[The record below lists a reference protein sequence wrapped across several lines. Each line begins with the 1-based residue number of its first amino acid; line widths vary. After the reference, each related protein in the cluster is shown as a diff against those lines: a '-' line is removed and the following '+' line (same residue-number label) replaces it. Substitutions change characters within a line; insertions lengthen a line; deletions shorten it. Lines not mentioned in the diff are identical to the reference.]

1 MTAEDLR
8 LPPID
13 PVGPADAWHRVRAT
27 AARRTQHV
35 STRARLALVVGAT
48 SVPLASWTARF
59 VAGGWQP
66 QGDEALISI
75 RVGDVLSTDPPLMGM
90 RSTSG
95 ITAPDVW
102 AHHPGPIDF
111 YAFAGPHF
119 LAGRHPAGVLV
130 GCLLLA
136 VAMVAVA
143 IWNAHRA
150 AGWSGV
156 AAVALVVLAMER
168 MFGAGLVLPLNV
180 WPPMLAFLATL
191 VLAWRLVL
199 GQVGAM
205 PAYVV
210 CASLAAQPHV
220 AFGPP
225 VGLLTAGLAVLGIYR
240 WWARRDAIWPLRG
253 YHRRPTRPAYRRPGW
268 QAVAAAVVCSL
279 PVLIET
285 LTFDPPN
292 VVELWRLGTTTQ
304 TIAVGAGPTW
314 HVLAGSMVPVGRAH
328 VGWDSLVV
336 GGVRQG
342 VAAVLLVVALAAVVQ
357 PWRRFVRRPARDG
370 ALRVGLAVALVSLVP
385 IWRVGTGMAERSQ
398 LIYLCILAAAPLLVT
413 SLTIAWVG
421 LTAAHHLRQSPLV
434 VGAPVGVLAAIALA
448 VTPLT
453 GFAHLMQDRYDGDVA
468 RADRIVTAVAAAL
481 DAPARRGRPVVV
493 ESYGLVP
500 WASVGPALQERLLRD
515 GRPVY
520 FDTLWA
526 HRQDEDQRRIE
537 YAPDS
542 ALRVLLRELP
552 PGGKW
557 SHDAA
562 PDPAYTRVF
571 AEDTPQ
577 GRHLV
582 EVAIT

>member
-8 LPPID
+8 LPPTA
-13 PVGPADAWHRVRAT
+13 PVGPSDVWHRARTT
-27 AARRTQHV
+27 AAHL
-35 STRARLALVVGAT
+35 STRARLALVIGLT

-66 QGDEALISI
+66 QGDEALVAI

-95 ITAPDVW
+95 ITAPGVW

-111 YAFAGPHF
+111 YALAGPDF
-119 LAGRHPAGVLV
+119 LAGGHPAGILI

-136 VAMVAVA
+136 VAMIAVAV
-143 IWNAHRA
+143 WNAHRA
-150 AGWSGV
+150 AGWPGV
-156 AAVALVVLAMER
+156 LAVTLVVLAMER

-199 GQVGAM
+199 GQVAAM

-225 VGLLTAGLAVLGIYR
+225 VLLLTAGLAVLGVYR
-240 WWARRDAIWPLRG
+240 WWDRRDAIWPLRG

-268 QAVAAAVVCSL
+268 QAVVATMLCSL

-285 LTFDPPN
+285 VTYDPPN
-292 VVELWRLGTTTQ
+292 VAELWRLGTTAQPTK
-304 TIAVGAGPTW
+304 IGAGPTW
-314 HVLAGSMVPVGRAH
+314 HLFAGSMVPVGRTH
-328 VGWDSLVV
+328 LGWDSLVV
-336 GGVRQG
+336 GGLRQV
-342 VAAVLLVVALAAVVQ
+342 VAALLLVVALAAVVQ

-370 ALRVGLAVALVSLVP
+370 ALRVGLAVALVALVP
-385 IWRVGTGMAERSQ
+385 SWRVGTGMAERSQ
-398 LIYLCILAAAPLLVT
+398 LIYLFIVAAAPLLV
-413 SLTIAWVG
+413 SALTLTWVAV
-421 LTAAHHLRQSPLV
+421 TAAHHLRLSPVRV
-434 VGAPVGVLAAIALA
+434 VAPAAVLAAIALA
-448 VTPLT
+448 CTPLT

-468 RADRIVTAVAAAL
+468 RADRIVTDVVTAL

-493 ESYGLVP
+493 EAYGLVP

-520 FDTLWA
+520 FDTIWG
-526 HRQDEDQRRIE
+526 HPQDEDQRRIE
-537 YAPDS
+537 HAPAS
-542 ALRVLLRELP
+542 SLHVLLRELP

-557 SHDAA
+557 SHDAVR
-562 PDPAYTRVF
+562 DPARTMTF

-577 GRHLV
+577 GRHVV
-582 EVAIT
+582 EVAIS